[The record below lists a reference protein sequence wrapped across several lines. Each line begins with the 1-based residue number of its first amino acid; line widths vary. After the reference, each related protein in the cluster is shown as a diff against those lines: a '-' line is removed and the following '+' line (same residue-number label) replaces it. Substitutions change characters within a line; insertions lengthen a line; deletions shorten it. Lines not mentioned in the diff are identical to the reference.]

1 MPPTKVLLSAGVKA
15 PMCPTLKTFSAMS
28 PPLGHTHIPYSSFST
43 VKMSYADALRG
54 WRTVTAFDGAGDTC
68 SRGQVCDSVS
78 EICRNRGDSSVFRLS
93 PSVFSNCLRR
103 TLICFRRPTAGV
115 KGVCP
120 LSPSF
125 SARFKSRYMQPE
137 SIASRRCWALSE
149 RATSETPGGRLMPS
163 ESQK

>member
-1 MPPTKVLLSAGVKA
+1 MS
-15 PMCPTLKTFSAMS
+15 PTLKTFSAMS

-68 SRGQVCDSVS
+68 SRGGQVCDSVS

-120 LSPSF
+120 P
-125 SARFKSRYMQPE
+125 
-137 SIASRRCWALSE
+137 SRRLSVLASNLGTCSPNQLLPGAAGLYRKE
-149 RATSETPGGRLMPS
+149 RLAKHRGG
-163 ESQK
+163 QANVF